1 MVLRMLG
8 KVDST
13 FDPQDWTT
21 GIDVPVL
28 WERLEAIKTFVG
40 CFGISVPEAIKI
52 LKDTQACQSSEK
64 KNSTTNIPSD
74 VAYSNLGLRR
84 YR

>member
-40 CFGISVPEAIKI
+40 CFGIGLPEAIKI
-52 LKDTQACQSSEK
+52 LKDAQASQSSK
-64 KNSTTNIPSD
+64 KNNSNTNISSD
-74 VAYSNLGLRR
+74 VACSNLGLRR